1 MRVKRNFICSLL
13 AGLSVVNLTACSQPD
28 EQYFG
33 KLDTPKENI
42 LRVGNGAEPRSFDP
56 HKSIAYAE
64 GHIYLNIFES
74 LTSRDPKTLE
84 AMPALAT
91 GWESKDD
98 ARTWVFHLRK
108 GATFT
113 DGKAITA
120 QDFVWSWQRLVN
132 PANASPYVFA
142 ALPIKNA
149 QAVFDGK
156 LPLSQLGVRALDD
169 NTLEVNLEQPTPI
182 FPKLASAWAFVALP
196 RHVIERYGDAWS
208 RPEHLVS
215 NGPFQVA
222 DYRPYDQVVLTKSPT
237 YWDHDQ
243 VRLDKIVL
251 LPVSDQSQNTN
262 LYRAGEL
269 DIVRNLYLPDA
280 LIPALSKR
288 KDFRSGSFFGAYYLE
303 FNVKHKPFDDI
314 RVRRALNL
322 AIDREAIT
330 SRYLKVLNMQ
340 PACSV
345 VPPIL
350 SGYSAPRCTMYNPK
364 RARALLVEAG
374 YPGGK
379 NFPAVS
385 IDIINHG
392 TTITASQAI
401 QRMWKEQLGIHV
413 NIQMEESQTH
423 MARAESRNFSIL
435 SGGWIGDYM
444 DPAAFLDLYIDTN
457 SNNHTDWKDSE
468 YIALMKK
475 AEGAADI
482 KQRLYWMHAAEAR
495 LIDQAPLAPL
505 VFMGTQSMQK
515 PWVKG
520 LYANPLGQN
529 SFKSVWIDH
538 RWQRESVIATKVKP

>member
-1 MRVKRNFICSLL
+1 MAFSKTLISTLCSGLSLL
-13 AGLSVVNLTACSQPD
+13 ALVGCSRTD

-42 LRVGNGAEPRSFDP
+42 LRVGNGSEPRSFDP
-56 HKSIAYAE
+56 QKSIAYAE

-74 LTSRDPKTLE
+74 LTSRDPITLE
-84 AMPALAT
+84 AQPALAT
-91 GWESKDD
+91 SWESKDN
-98 ARTWVFHLRK
+98 ARTWIFHLRK

-120 QDFVWSWQRLVN
+120 QDFVWTWQRLVN
-132 PANASPYVFA
+132 PANASPYMFA

-149 QAVFDGK
+149 QAVFNGK
-156 LPLSQLGVRALDD
+156 LPLNQLGVRALDD
-169 NTLEVNLEQPTPI
+169 NTLEVRLEQPTPI
-182 FPKLASAWAFVALP
+182 FPKLASAWAFDVLP

-215 NGPFQVA
+215 SGPFQVSE
-222 DYRPYDQVVLTKSPT
+222 YRAYDQVVLTKSPT

-251 LPVSDQSQNTN
+251 MPISDQSQNTN
-262 LYRAGEL
+262 LYRSGEL
-269 DIVRNLYLPDA
+269 DYVRNLYLPDA

-288 KDFRSGSFFGAYYLE
+288 KDFQSSSFFGSYYLE
-303 FNVKHKPFDDI
+303 FNIKRKPFNDI

-330 SRYLKVLNMQ
+330 NHYLPALKMQ
-340 PACSV
+340 PACTV

-350 SGYSAPRCTMYNPK
+350 PGYSQPRCSMYDPK
-364 RARALLVEAG
+364 RARALLAEAG
-374 YPGGK
+374 FPGGK
-379 NFPAVS
+379 NFPVVS

-401 QRMWKEQLGIHV
+401 QQMWKKELGIQV
-413 NIQMEESQTH
+413 NIDMEEAQTH
-423 MARAESRNFSIL
+423 LSRAESRDFNINA
-435 SGGWIGDYM
+435 GGWIGDYM
-444 DPAAFLDLYIDTN
+444 DPAAFLDLFIDTN
-457 SNNHTDWKDSE
+457 SNNHTDWKDST
-468 YIALMKK
+468 YVDLMKK
-475 AEGAADI
+475 AEGAANL
-482 KQRLYWMHAAEAR
+482 KERLYWMNAAEAR
-495 LIDQAPLAPL
+495 LIDQAPVAPM
-505 VFMGTQSMQK
+505 VFMGTQTMKK

-538 RWQRESVIATKVKP
+538 KWQRESVLATKVQP